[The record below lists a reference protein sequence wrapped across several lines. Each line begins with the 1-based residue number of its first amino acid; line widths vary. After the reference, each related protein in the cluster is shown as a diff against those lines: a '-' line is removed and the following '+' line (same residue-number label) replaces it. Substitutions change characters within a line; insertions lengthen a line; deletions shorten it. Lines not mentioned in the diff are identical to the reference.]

1 MISFSIVIFIRF
13 GIFVF
18 MEQEEIDN
26 SLKRFRIFKL
36 EGGYEVWVGKDSA
49 SNDLLSM
56 KYTKQND
63 LWFHVRGSSGSHTVL
78 KAPEGVNDYPKDI
91 IRIAA
96 AIAAFYSK
104 SKNAK
109 NVPVA
114 YTEAKN
120 VQKYKG
126 AKSGSVV
133 IKSEKIVKVTPLFP
147 E

>member
-1 MISFSIVIFIRF
+1 MVD
-13 GIFVF
+13 
-18 MEQEEIDN
+18 EEKN
-26 SLKRFRIFKL
+26 LKRFRIFKL
-36 EGGYEVWVGKDSA
+36 EGGFEVWVGKDSA
-49 SNDLLSM
+49 SNDMLSI

-78 KAPEGVNDYPKDI
+78 KAPEEVTDYPKEI
-91 IRIAA
+91 IKIAA
-96 AIAAFYSK
+96 AIAAYYSK

-133 IKSEKIVKVTPLFP
+133 IKGEKIVKVNP
-147 E
+147 EIPV